1 MKDQRQGDIRMKASW
16 VAGALGIFL
25 AYFGMFVA
33 LMYPV
38 VRAAG
43 YV

>member
-1 MKDQRQGDIRMKASW
+1 
-16 VAGALGIFL
+16 VAGALGIIL
-25 AYFGMFVA
+25 AYFGMFGV

-38 VRAAG
+38 VRATG